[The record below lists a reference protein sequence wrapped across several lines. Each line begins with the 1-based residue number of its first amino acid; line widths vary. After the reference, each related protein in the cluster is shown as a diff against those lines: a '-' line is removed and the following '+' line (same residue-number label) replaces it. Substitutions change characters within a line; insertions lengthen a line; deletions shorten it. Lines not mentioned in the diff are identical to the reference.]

1 MKRVLNVG
9 SSNVALDGDRFT
21 GWRVVTMDMDAE
33 AKPDI
38 LGDVRELGD
47 MVQVFQYN
55 AVYASHFLEHMQP
68 WEVVSVLRQFAHV
81 LAPDGWLEVWVPD
94 VMGAMSYALENK
106 IGLGDTLYEARNG
119 SPVTLLDMLYGWE
132 REVQKGKP
140 GFAHHTAFDWPRL
153 EACLREA
160 GYPYVQPVDRGN
172 LFELGYCAWFGRKP
186 GWLEK

>member
-9 SSNVALDGDRFT
+9 SSNVEIAGDRFT
-21 GWRVVTMDMDAE
+21 GWQVVTIDMDAE

-38 LGDVRELGD
+38 VGDVRFLERD
-47 MVQVFQYN
+47 VWDTFD

-68 WEVVSVLRQFAHV
+68 WEVVPVLRQFASV
-81 LAPDGWLEVWVPD
+81 LESDGWVEVWVPD
-94 VMGAMSYALENK
+94 VMGAMAYALEH
-106 IGLGDTLYEARNG
+106 GLGLSDTLYEARNG
-119 SPVTLLDMLYGWE
+119 SPVTILDMLFGWE
-132 REVQKGKP
+132 REVRKGKP

-172 LFELGYCAWFGRKP
+172 LFELGYCAWFGAKP